1 MESSSSSEELDELK
15 KPPQKVA
22 RVALVQPK
30 FDDSDDLDELDKL
43 PSSASK
49 KTSAPKTRAAPRLVF
64 ASESTYVS
72 TVARLEDLDLRVH
85 VFCLS
90 MTLRRKVLGSDVV
103 FPNEY
108 NSGTPCATLDVHED
122 SKAWDP
128 GHNELE
134 GIAVAAWDV
143 ARLFEADP
151 LGCAVVVVS
160 KHGGDAA
167 RSLCGM
173 AGQALRRILDK
184 STASSVVG
192 SQLVMPSKAGGWR
205 VMVSAFRKSSEIVA
219 RSAVHEFLQR

>member
-1 MESSSSSEELDELK
+1 MESSSSSDELDELK
-15 KPPQKVA
+15 QPPKKVA
-22 RVALVQPK
+22 RVAPVQPK
-30 FDDSDDLDELDKL
+30 FDDSDELDEL

-49 KTSAPKTRAAPRLVF
+49 KTSVPKTRAAPRLVF

-90 MTLRRKVLGSDVV
+90 MTLRRKVLGRDVV

-108 NSGTPCATLDVHED
+108 NSGIPCATLDVHED
-122 SKAWDP
+122 AKSWDP

-160 KHGGDAA
+160 KNGGDAA

-205 VMVSAFRKSSEIVA
+205 VMMSAFRKSSEIVA
-219 RSAVHEFLQR
+219 RSAVHEFLQRSFC